1 MNERRKILEKIAEVI
16 NENAVAINA
25 EVVTNYVFV
34 SLTEGDTVERYCGD
48 AIVINVVRSIPLVY
62 RKGKKLVIPAKDI
75 QIGIVKEKAEADFAR
90 RIKQGK
96 MTFYDVAR
104 IFRNASNDT
113 IDLMKLR

>member
-1 MNERRKILEKIAEVI
+1 MI

-48 AIVINVVRSIPLVY
+48 AIVINVVRSIPLIY

-113 IDLMKLR
+113 IYLMKFL